1 MPGQFFWPFPG
12 MLTKLPPGC
21 YHDGTRAP
29 NRLIMKYLTV
39 LTLLMIPLVF
49 TQCVNSQDRKSTTSK
64 TLIMQTSEAEQAH
77 NPYYSR
83 TDTEK
88 LNVPL
93 SEWKKILSPEVYHI
107 AFEKGT
113 EAPGTGKYWDFKGV
127 GTYYCAVCGNKLF
140 RSTAKFAS
148 SCGWPSF
155 FEPSRKN
162 AVIYKPDHTYGMNR
176 TEVICARCGAHL
188 GHVFDDGPE
197 PTGLRYC
204 MNSAV
209 LDFVPEQSGVAA
221 TQ

>member
-1 MPGQFFWPFPG
+1 MKLQSFIVLLLIPFLFG
-12 MLTKLPPGC
+12 E
-21 YHDGTRAP
+21 
-29 NRLIMKYLTV
+29 
-39 LTLLMIPLVF
+39 
-49 TQCVNSQDRKSTTSK
+49 CVHSQDRAAENKTSA
-64 TLIMQTSEAEQAH
+64 MQTGTEHPH

-83 TDTEK
+83 TDTTK

-93 SEWKKILSPEVYHI
+93 SEWKKILPANVYEI

-113 EAPGTGKYWDFKGV
+113 EPAFTGKYWDFKGT

-148 SCGWPSF
+148 TCGWPSF
-155 FEPSRKN
+155 FEPSRKD
-162 AVIYKPDHTYGMNR
+162 AVIYKPDHSFGMNR

-188 GHVFDDGPE
+188 GHVFEDGPP

-209 LDFVPEQSGVAA
+209 LDFVPDTVPVAEA
-221 TQ
+221 K